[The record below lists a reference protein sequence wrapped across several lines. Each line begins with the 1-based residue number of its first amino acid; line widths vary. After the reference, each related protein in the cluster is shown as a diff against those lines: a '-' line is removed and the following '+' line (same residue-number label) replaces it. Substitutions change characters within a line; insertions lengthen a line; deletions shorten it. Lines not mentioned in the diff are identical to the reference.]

1 MLLFFA
7 CLGSFVFVNVIGFLL
22 FLLVLG
28 AVFDEW
34 PWVFLGVVVCAIT
47 VSPAHSVCCD
57 VKEDGPAG
65 PSQPASQQHKIKKT
79 KKIKQHKEKKES
91 ALFLLFIFS

>member
-1 MLLFFA
+1 MALGVFVGCCLSWGLFFLRMPLGGFWLLLVLGFVSYACPQVFVVVACLGCCFFCEGPELFLFFA

-34 PWVFLGVVVCAIT
+34 P
-47 VSPAHSVCCD
+47 
-57 VKEDGPAG
+57 
-65 PSQPASQQHKIKKT
+65 
-79 KKIKQHKEKKES
+79 
-91 ALFLLFIFS
+91 